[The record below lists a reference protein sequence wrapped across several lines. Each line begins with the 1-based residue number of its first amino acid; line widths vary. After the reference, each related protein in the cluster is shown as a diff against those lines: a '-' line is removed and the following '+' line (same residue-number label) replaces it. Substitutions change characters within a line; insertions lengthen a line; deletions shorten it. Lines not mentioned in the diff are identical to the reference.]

1 MLGIYGIYDHM
12 ITCCTRDKQCTIGSV
27 RREGGGT
34 GKGMGSKGSMG
45 IWEYVAYSMYV
56 CATKQ
61 NGNNRITV
69 SQIHLNGNQSG
80 PLSS

>member
-1 MLGIYGIYDHM
+1 MHD
-12 ITCCTRDKQCTIGSV
+12 
-27 RREGGGT
+27 RECEKRGGGQEE

-56 CATKQ
+56 CVTKQ